1 MDITKYL
8 NLTDVKVGILDKEY
22 TINKSFRATLSLIE
36 LERNFKQLDGEDKET
51 AIMRRLVSSLEI
63 IFGKEINEVLD
74 KLTVENILK
83 IYEITIQL
91 RNNVPI
97 ELIENRLNGLE
108 EFNDKKDNKEKKK
121 KK

>member
-63 IFGKEINEVLD
+63 IFVKEINEVLD